1 MRCVEERAAV
11 GMRSYSH
18 RQMTLEA
25 PAAGGPAVPD
35 DESEAAPRRRRPIE
49 RRAAAAA
56 LALLPGLAIVFFS
69 FNGGGFFPGTVGFA
83 TLLVSQMIVLR
94 VLVADDPFAGFSRPL
109 AAVAGVMALYTGWT
123 LASGL
128 WSDSTDR
135 ALTEFDRALL
145 YTLLLVLMGLLPR
158 RSARV
163 VWIVRGAA
171 IAATLV
177 CGAAL
182 ITRILP
188 HVWHTAPGVA
198 NNRLSFPLTYW
209 NALGLLAAIG
219 LILTLAITTGD
230 RENRWSRAAAA
241 AAVPVLATTML
252 FTFSRGAIAV
262 AVIGVV
268 AYVLFAR
275 QRALVAGLLAVTPP
289 TLVALIV
296 AYGADALATANPT
309 SAAGV
314 AQGKDVALAV
324 GISVVVAAVLRI
336 ALAPLDG
343 RMRDIDFTP
352 ERHMKLRLWIT
363 GVVALAI
370 VVGLI
375 AGGGGWVSDQYHGF
389 VRSTPVNDTA
399 DLRSRLTD
407 PSANGRIDHWRAA
420 IDGFKEQPLHGTGA
434 GTYQFTWDLHRR
446 IPVTVVDAHGLY
458 VETLSD
464 LGIIGL
470 VLLLAAI
477 LAILGTFLRRTR
489 GLNRGYYAALFAAGL
504 AWAVHAGADWDWEMP
519 AVTAWF
525 FAAGGAALAARRA
538 PSEEPPELANGSRI
552 TIAAAFLVMA
562 ITPALLMLSQ
572 SRLSDAAAAFKR
584 GDCRATT
591 ASALSSLD
599 YMAVRP
605 EPYQMLGYCD
615 LEQGR
620 LTQGVAAMA
629 KAVDLEPKRWE
640 YRYSLAVAQA
650 EAGRDPRAAIAE
662 AARLNPREPIIKQA
676 AADFAKSPPGEWE
689 KAGEKAARA
698 IIASGQLSLK

>member
-1 MRCVEERAAV
+1 
-11 GMRSYSH
+11 
-18 RQMTLEA
+18 MTLEA
-25 PAAGGPAVPD
+25 PAAGGPAVP
-35 DESEAAPRRRRPIE
+35 EEEADAEPGRRRPLE

-56 LALLPGLAIVFFS
+56 LALLPGIGIAFFS

-83 TLLVSQMIVLR
+83 ALLVSQMIVLR
-94 VLVADDPFAGFSRPL
+94 VLVADDPFSGFSRPL
-109 AAVAGVMALYTGWT
+109 AVVVGLMALYTGWT

-128 WSDSTDR
+128 WADSSDR

-145 YTLLLVLMGLLPR
+145 YTLLLLLMGLLPR
-158 RSARV
+158 RAARV
-163 VWIVRGAA
+163 MWIVRGCAVAA
-171 IAATLV
+171 VAV

-182 ITRILP
+182 ITRVLP
-188 HVWHTAPGVA
+188 HVWHTSPGVA

-219 LILTLAITTGD
+219 LVLTVAITTSD
-230 RENRWSRAAAA
+230 RESKLGRVLGA

-252 FTFSRGAIAV
+252 FTFSRGAI
-262 AVIGVV
+262 GVTVVGLV
-268 AYVLFAR
+268 AYILFAR
-275 QRALVAGLLAVTPP
+275 QRALVAGLLAVLPP
-289 TLVALIV
+289 TVIALVV
-296 AYGADALATANPT
+296 AYGADELATANPT

-324 GISVVVAAVLRI
+324 GVCIVVAAALRF
-336 ALAPLDG
+336 ALIPLDR
-343 RMRDIDFTP
+343 RMSGIDFTP
-352 ERHMKLRLWIT
+352 ERHMRLRLGIT
-363 GVVALAI
+363 AVTGLVVVVALA
-370 VVGLI
+370 

-389 VRSTPVNDTA
+389 VRSNPVDDQA

-420 IDGFKEQPLHGTGA
+420 TDGFSSEPLRGTGA
-434 GTYQFTWDLHRR
+434 GTYQFTWDRYRR

-464 LGIIGL
+464 LGIVGL
-470 VLLLAAI
+470 VLLGAVI
-477 LAILGTFLRRTR
+477 LAILGTLLRRTR
-489 GLNRGYYAALFAAGL
+489 GLNRGYYAALFGAGL
-504 AWAVHAGADWDWEMP
+504 AWALHAGVDWDWEMP

-538 PSEEPPELANGSRI
+538 PSDKPAEMANGNRI

-572 SRLSDAAAAFKR
+572 SRLSDAAAAFQR
-584 GDCRATT
+584 NDCRAAT
-591 ASALSSLD
+591 ASSLASLD
-599 YMAVRP
+599 YLSVRP

-620 LTQGVAAMA
+620 LTQGVAAME
-629 KAVDLEPKRWE
+629 KAVELEPRRWE

-662 AARLNPREPIIKQA
+662 AKRLNPREPLIDTA
-676 AADFAKSPPGEWE
+676 AASFAKSPPSAWP
-689 KAGEKAARA
+689 KAGETAGQA
-698 IIASGQLSLK
+698 IITSGQLSLK